1 MYKYTIIID
10 EVIIKMEPC
19 KYERA
24 MQLND
29 KQFKLL
35 TGVKKQTA
43 VEMVEILGEAY
54 AAKHKRRGR
63 HAKLSVELMLML
75 TLEYWRQYVTFF
87 ELAFA
92 YGVAE
97 STAHDIVVWVENVL
111 IQHKEVHVPGKKAL
125 LNDPSIEVVL
135 VDVTESPVE
144 RPKRGRRIGI
154 LERKSGIQ

>member
-1 MYKYTIIID
+1 
-10 EVIIKMEPC
+10 MELN

-24 MQLND
+24 MQLSD

-35 TGVKKQTA
+35 TGVEKQTA
-43 VEMVEILGEAY
+43 VTMLEILREAY

-63 HAKLSVELMLML
+63 HAKLPIEVMLML

-97 STAHDIVVWVENVL
+97 STAHDIVVWVEDTLVKSGKFSL
-111 IQHKEVHVPGKKAL
+111 PGKKAL
-125 LNDPSIEVVL
+125 LEDGEIEIVL
-135 VDVTESPVE
+135 VDVTESPIE
-144 RPKRGRRIGI
+144 RPKKNNDDTIRGKRNNTP
-154 LERKSGIQ
+154 